1 MDTTVESIEALRIHS
16 IYSQTK
22 SGIQLIFFTIMN

>member
-1 MDTTVESIEALRIHS
+1 MDSKRMDTTVESIEALRIHL

-22 SGIQLIFFTIMN
+22 VEYS